1 MLNLLEN
8 LYQGQDLSFEQASH
22 SFQEVLK
29 GKLELPV
36 VAAMLAALKTKG
48 ETVEEI
54 AGAAAALRQQAQ
66 RFPTS
71 AYSVSDCCGTGGDGL
86 NTINVS
92 TLVAIIAACA
102 GVKMVK
108 HGNRSVSSKCGS
120 ADLMEQLGVNIDLTA
135 EQSKQLL
142 DDVNFCFLYAPD
154 YHQGVKHVMPVRRAL
169 KTRTIFNLIGP
180 LANPALPDTQLLGVY
195 DEQYLEPFAKIL
207 DLLGTKKALI
217 VHGSGLDEIAV
228 HGPTK
233 LVRLD
238 HGKIETL
245 DLTVADF
252 SAQQH
257 DLAAIQVG
265 DDLDNKTAALN
276 LLRGEAPAAQV
287 DMVAVNC
294 SALLV
299 LNGLASDFKEGY
311 GIAKNIIQS
320 GQGYQHLEKIKR
332 KSNQA
337 AVNLEP
343 QEKEVSHG

>member
-8 LYQGQDLSFEQASH
+8 IYQGQDLSFEQSSY

-29 GKLELPV
+29 GEVELPV
-36 VAAMLAALKTKG
+36 VAALLAALKTKG

-66 RFPTS
+66 YFPPS
-71 AYSVSDCCGTGGDGL
+71 AYSLSDCCGTGGDGL

-102 GVKMVK
+102 GVKIVK

-120 ADLMEQLGVNIDLTA
+120 ADLMEQLGVTIDLTA
-135 EQSKQLL
+135 EQSKRLL
-142 DDVNFCFLYAPD
+142 DEVNFCFLYAPD

-180 LANPALPDTQLLGVY
+180 LANPALPDIQLLGVY

-217 VHGSGLDEIAV
+217 VHGCGLDEIAV

-233 LVRLD
+233 AVKLE
-238 HGKIETL
+238 HGRIEKVEL
-245 DLTVADF
+245 SAADF

-257 DLAAIQVG
+257 DLSAIQVTEG
-265 DDLDNKTAALN
+265 VDNKTAALE
-276 LLRGEAPAAQV
+276 LLRGQAPAAHI

-299 LNGLASDFKEGY
+299 LNGLASDYKEGY
-311 GIAKNIIQS
+311 MIAKDIIQS
-320 GQGYQHLEKIKR
+320 GKGYQHLEKIKTQSSSVR
-332 KSNQA
+332 EQR
-337 AVNLEP
+337 
-343 QEKEVSHG
+343 KEVSHG

>member
-8 LYQGQDLSFEQASH
+8 VYQGQHLNFEQASM
-22 SFQEVLK
+22 SFRQVLQ
-29 GKLELPV
+29 GDIELPV

-54 AGAAAALRQQAQ
+54 AGAAAALRQEAQ
-66 RFPTS
+66 YFPPCE
-71 AYSVSDCCGTGGDGL
+71 YSVSDCCGTGGDGL

-92 TLVAIIAACA
+92 TLVAIVAACA
-102 GVKMVK
+102 GVKIVK

-120 ADLMEQLGVNIDLTA
+120 ADLMEQLGVKIDLDAAT
-135 EQSKQLL
+135 SKALL
-142 DDVNFCFLYAPD
+142 DDANFCFLYAPD
-154 YHQGVKHVMPVRRAL
+154 YHQGVRHVMPVRRSL

-207 DLLGTKKALI
+207 DLLGTKRALI

-233 LVRLD
+233 AVSLN
-238 HGKIETL
+238 HGVIESFE
-245 DLTVADF
+245 LTPEDF
-252 SAQQH
+252 SAKRH
-257 DLAAIQVG
+257 DLAAIQVSEG
-265 DDLDNKTAALN
+265 VDNVTAALQ
-276 LLRGEAPAAQV
+276 LLSGDAPEAHV

-299 LNGLASDFKEGY
+299 LNGLAQDFKEGY
-311 GIAKNIIQS
+311 TKAKHIIQS
-320 GQGYQHLEKIKR
+320 GQGLSHLNTIKEL
-332 KSNQA
+332 SN
-337 AVNLEP
+337 
-343 QEKEVSHG
+343 G